1 VKLEDLRGLERKAV
15 HTAYLRRWPRAR
27 LLRLALSCT
36 PPWTGVALVNPRAT
50 SSVCPICGG
59 RLRRKGYRK
68 LVCAECG
75 RSWHRDEAAAV
86 NIALAEIS
94 ELVRIPD
101 EPGAARGGGERMKGE
116 MADRAPQRDE
126 AGLRR
131 TSRPQYSLWRWTLM
145 EASALKLPGRL

>member
-1 VKLEDLRGLERKAV
+1 MGRVFRGASALARRYRVLVKLEDLRGLERKAV

-50 SSVCPICGG
+50 SSVCPLCGG

-116 MADRAPQRDE
+116 WPIECLNVTRQV
-126 AGLRR
+126 
-131 TSRPQYSLWRWTLM
+131 
-145 EASALKLPGRL
+145 